1 MPPFAAAESDSA
13 RIRADWH
20 HQVGQL
26 ERGNFVVLV
35 TRTCVADPDWE
46 DTLSRAGG
54 RPRTLAPEQEEGMKD
69 VLLRDAHGVKVTAS
83 HVKRCMPALR
93 LKADLL
99 THRAFDRLGYAH
111 RTISGRYGQQE
122 WPPSGSPVAP
132 QWPPQWRPQ
141 WPPILKGYVLRYKEG
156 NTLDSFI
163 YLYLSNCAIVAKTFV
178 S

>member
-13 RIRADWH
+13 GIRADCR
-20 HQVGQL
+20 HQFGQL
-26 ERGNFVVLV
+26 ERGNFIVMVI
-35 TRTCVADPDWE
+35 RTCVADPDWE

-54 RPRTLAPEQEEGMKD
+54 RPRTLAPEQEAEMKD

-83 HVKRCMPALR
+83 HVKRCMLALR

-99 THRAFDRLGYAH
+99 THRTFDCLGYAH

-141 WPPILKGYVLRYKEG
+141 WPPLFEG
-156 NTLDSFI
+156 FCIAL
-163 YLYLSNCAIVAKTFV
+163 
-178 S
+178 